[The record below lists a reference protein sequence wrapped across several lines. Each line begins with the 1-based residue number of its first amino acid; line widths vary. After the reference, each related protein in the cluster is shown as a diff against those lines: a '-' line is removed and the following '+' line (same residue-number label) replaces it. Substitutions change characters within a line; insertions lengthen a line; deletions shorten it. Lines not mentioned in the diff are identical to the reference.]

1 VLILRAS
8 CSFCLWPSSST
19 TQVFTLPLVDHR
31 LKPCLVDSPRHF
43 GLFVPANATST
54 ELEQWL
60 QDRKVANALIKQHLH
75 RTAARMK
82 FLADKGRTERVFAVG
97 DWVFLKLHPYVQSSL
112 APRANQKL
120 SFRFFGPF

>member
-1 VLILRAS
+1 M
-8 CSFCLWPSSST
+8 FG
-19 TQVFTLPLVDHR
+19 R
-31 LKPCLVDSPRHF
+31 LPRHF
-43 GLFVPANATST
+43 GLSVPANVTST